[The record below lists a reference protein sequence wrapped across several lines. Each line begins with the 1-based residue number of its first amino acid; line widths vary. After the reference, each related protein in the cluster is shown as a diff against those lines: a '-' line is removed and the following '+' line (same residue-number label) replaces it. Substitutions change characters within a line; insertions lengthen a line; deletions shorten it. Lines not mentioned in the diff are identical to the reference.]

1 MSRRAASPCDLFR
14 RGLLEQVQ
22 PFAESNAGAAPG
34 PFHCDACRD
43 WFGSAR
49 RHAAVLGG
57 LTRLSV
63 EFDGRVV
70 AELNAGRRQDRA
82 VAALRWMRRREVP
95 LELDVLVRQELRR
108 ASLAA
113 DFDSGEDA
121 IGRGFGDRSAPAEL
135 DRRVAAEFLA
145 AALAGGGRPL
155 KGLPR
160 LPVPAELDARV
171 GADLRRQGLAED
183 VPLRRWLVAAAALLT
198 VAALGAM
205 WQASERA
212 GKRGSRDFQVV
223 RANSLADLDPL
234 ARGLLSAQL
243 GGAME
248 LASAPRAEDRR

>member
-1 MSRRAASPCDLFR
+1 MTRPAASPCDLFR
-14 RGLLEQVQ
+14 RGLLEQVR
-22 PFAESNAGAAPG
+22 PTAASSADPAAS

-43 WFGSAR
+43 WFASAR
-49 RHAAVLGG
+49 RHAAALGG
-57 LTRLSV
+57 LTRMSV

-121 IGRGFGDRSAPAEL
+121 IGQGLPEQSAPAEL

-160 LPVPAELDARV
+160 LSVPAELDARV
-171 GADLRRQGLAED
+171 GADLRRQGLAQD

-212 GKRGSRDFQVV
+212 GRPASRDFRVV
-223 RANSLADLDPL
+223 RATSLSDLDPM
-234 ARGLLSAQL
+234 ARGLLSAHL

-248 LASAPRAEDRR
+248 LATAPRAEDRR